1 MATIRLQSEVEKKR
15 GIYYQ
20 LDSND
25 QPIGVG
31 GMGQVFKGICVDERT
46 GSTRLVAIKFMYD
59 DLPPHVIERARRE
72 ASIQLR
78 NDNLV
83 EMLGFI
89 EIPERT
95 PIGDVKMHYHV
106 VSELLTGVSL
116 SDLMDGK
123 TTDRNGQTVAFA
135 EKLLADYKN
144 DSERFARTIVINVL
158 SGLMALHD
166 AGYIH
171 RDIDPSNIMV
181 THDGHIKLIDF
192 GIAKQMRTLTTNDKG
207 LTVAGKFMGKPE
219 YAAPE
224 LVLGDIQHQDQT
236 TDIYAMGILLYQ
248 CITGHTPFEGPRHE
262 ILEHQLKDKLPLN
275 AIKNKALRKIVA
287 TACEKKQ
294 DLRYQTTSH
303 MRAALETKSKVP
315 VTLTIPRETKIAI
328 AAVVT
333 AILLVA
339 VGYYFY
345 KNSST
350 LILTDSDKKNVAEMV
365 AYNNVNSGGT
375 QLGYDKKALTKEE
388 DKPGN
393 NAAPSN
399 NKETTKVKANENK
412 SAKEDTKPVNEK
424 KTAKNEEPK
433 VSKVSEANSKP
444 VQKSEANSKP
454 AQNTQASTQ
463 TKVSFS
469 KKGNLAYAS
478 WSGSVSGGK
487 PVGFGTMVFTSP
499 KSISCSNGKR
509 ISASEGD
516 KIENAEFDEDG
527 YLYQGTFIKKDGQTT
542 RIMP

>member
-1 MATIRLQSEVEKKR
+1 MSVIRLQSEVEKRK

-31 GMGQVFKGICVDERT
+31 GMGQVFKGVCVNERT
-46 GSTRLVAIKFMYD
+46 GATRPVAIKFMFD
-59 DLPPHVIERARRE
+59 DLPPHAIERARRE

-95 PIGDVKMHYHV
+95 ALGDVKMHYHV

-123 TTDRNGQTVAFA
+123 TTDRDGATVAFA

-144 DSERFARTIVINVL
+144 DSEHFARIIVMNVL

-192 GIAKQMRTLTTNDKG
+192 GIAKQMNTLTTNDKG

-224 LVLGDIQHQDQT
+224 LVLGDIQHQNQT

-262 ILEHQLKDKLPLN
+262 ILENQLKKKLPLDVV
-275 AIKNKALRKIVA
+275 KNKALKGIIA
-287 TACEKKQ
+287 TACEKRQ
-294 DLRYQTTSH
+294 VLRYQTSAQ
-303 MRAALETKSKVP
+303 MRVALET
-315 VTLTIPRETKIAI
+315 
-328 AAVVT
+328 
-333 AILLVA
+333 
-339 VGYYFY
+339 
-345 KNSST
+345 
-350 LILTDSDKKNVAEMV
+350 M
-365 AYNNVNSGGT
+365 
-375 QLGYDKKALTKEE
+375 
-388 DKPGN
+388 
-393 NAAPSN
+393 
-399 NKETTKVKANENK
+399 
-412 SAKEDTKPVNEK
+412 
-424 KTAKNEEPK
+424 
-433 VSKVSEANSKP
+433 NSKP
-444 VQKSEANSKP
+444 VGLTN
-454 AQNTQASTQ
+454 NTKKIIVGVAAAVLLLVGISIYFFAITPE
-463 TKVSFS
+463 TKVVT
-469 KKGNLAYAS
+469 KRVVVHQGPKLTGIALAANQM
-478 WSGSVSGGK
+478 K
-487 PVGFGTMVFTSP
+487 
-499 KSISCSNGKR
+499 N
-509 ISASEGD
+509 SAT
-516 KIENAEFDEDG
+516 A
-527 YLYQGTFIKKDGQTT
+527 KDGFEKLQEMVNQKDANAIYLLSRLYFGKTNT
-542 RIMP
+542 EYDPDSIRTMRQVLLQEKCITSDYDKAHDLLLKTIQLNAQDYHALYELGRDCLAGNNRNHDRELKTEDFRKANDYFTKALKYAKEQNDVDYVERINEQIDMIKTVL